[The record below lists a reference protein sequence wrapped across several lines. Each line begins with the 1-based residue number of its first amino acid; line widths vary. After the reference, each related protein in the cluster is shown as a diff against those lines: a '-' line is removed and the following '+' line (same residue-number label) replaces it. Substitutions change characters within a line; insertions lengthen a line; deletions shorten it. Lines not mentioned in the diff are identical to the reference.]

1 MNEKFI
7 SFPKTNKFESP
18 YKFDIHYSD
27 YFEYYKYY
35 ELNTEFEYFNGDN
48 RQREALNDLL
58 MSLYLNQIYILFGKG
73 GIEKSISIIKTFKY
87 NYNHR
92 KKELYILIVNFCIK
106 HL

>member
-58 MSLYLNQIYILFGKG
+58 ILLLKRLNIIIT
-73 GIEKSISIIKTFKY
+73 IEK
-87 NYNHR
+87 R
-92 KKELYILIVNFCIK
+92 NFIY
-106 HL
+106 